1 MQVLL
6 HMWPYFN
13 AQFSA
18 NLKMKAE
25 FIRCT
30 CLSEE
35 SQAQISIR
43 LNVEYQKQDIWG
55 ETRTRQMNTRLIM
68 THNGANFPYMFS
80 LRVSFKNWHYENL
93 NQPKFGSAR
102 DIGNWLPRARRLG
115 NSLVFSPA
123 RRLTTWIHI
132 RPSMAV
138 GQEHKQGSNVLK
150 KPRPHWIK
158 KCRMLA

>member
-25 FIRCT
+25 FIGCT

-43 LNVEYQKQDIWG
+43 LNVEYQKQDI
-55 ETRTRQMNTRLIM
+55 
-68 THNGANFPYMFS
+68 
-80 LRVSFKNWHYENL
+80 
-93 NQPKFGSAR
+93 
-102 DIGNWLPRARRLG
+102 
-115 NSLVFSPA
+115 
-123 RRLTTWIHI
+123 
-132 RPSMAV
+132 
-138 GQEHKQGSNVLK
+138 
-150 KPRPHWIK
+150 
-158 KCRMLA
+158 